1 MDQKLP
7 AVLLECSLKWRWSS
21 QQEVGQEGQA
31 RLTDIALELQPKYG
45 AALAYSYRDLAEI
58 KAEDYRVA
66 LVIEDGESLELYHL
80 GNKYSD
86 FVRILISQR
95 NELMLTD
102 LLMHEPIRRAGI
114 NAACTRYNPCGE
126 AVDLGKCELRLGDTA
141 LLIIPEYHEPIRLP
155 LSYVF
160 AVKEENYAVNMVAEG
175 GERLVLSKLGRE
187 LAPFTDLMQEI
198 MSELSVKAQTI
209 LRELLPAVSANSIQ
223 QAAYLMREGRA
234 AKRAELEHIDAGLW
248 VSLEEQLDKAGI
260 RREYDFL
267 SALADTQQQ
276 CLGFKRELVAVSARE
291 YIWFLIPIAKS
302 NLIAMEASSGPGSGR
317 ATYFFRIVEKV
328 AAGRKLEQL
337 QEQIDQLLIV
347 INRCMQAINFR
358 REPVYLPEEKLLEP
372 RYQKYRLAVRKIPG
386 LLELRKRFVGRVF
399 HRNPQQWEQDVLDL
413 LRFNESRSGE
423 WAKWS
428 KSDLET
434 AEAGGEVE
442 EKNENGG

>member
-1 MDQKLP
+1 MRR
-7 AVLLECSLKWRWSS
+7 LL
-21 QQEVGQEGQA
+21 
-31 RLTDIALELQPKYG
+31 
-45 AALAYSYRDLAEI
+45 RDLSMIAP
-58 KAEDYRVA
+58 KDWVKKR
-66 LVIEDGESLELYHL
+66 
-80 GNKYSD
+80 
-86 FVRILISQR
+86 
-95 NELMLTD
+95 
-102 LLMHEPIRRAGI
+102 LL
-114 NAACTRYNPCGE
+114 
-126 AVDLGKCELRLGDTA
+126 
-141 LLIIPEYHEPIRLP
+141 
-155 LSYVF
+155 
-160 AVKEENYAVNMVAEG
+160 NYAVNMVAEG

-223 QAAYLMREGRA
+223 QAAYIMREGRA

-248 VSLEEQLDKAGI
+248 GSLEEQLDKAGI

-328 AAGRKLEQL
+328 AAGRRLEQL

-413 LRFNESRSGE
+413 LRFNESRLGE